1 MPPSPHYRWYVVALT
16 LVNQAVCIGIMVYAF
31 ALFVVPWLEEF
42 SISRGQVMVAIFIT
56 QFLTGA
62 LSPLVGRFLDQYS
75 IKYMVVAGSI
85 SISAGLLASSWTTEF
100 WQIILIHA
108 TLLPIGTVLCGTLSS
123 QTLVGKWFTT
133 SRGIAIGISAA
144 GTSIGGFV
152 FPLITAHLIGELDWR
167 AALQIL
173 SLFSFVLL
181 VPLNLIVLREKPPVP
196 DTANADSIDPLLRN
210 WRSQEILTTRV
221 FWIPIAGLIPINL
234 AFAAVQF
241 NLGAYVS
248 DLGFRQSFAAQLISI
263 GSISMIIGKFLF
275 GGLSDR
281 VDHRLLFWSMSL
293 FLCAA
298 LLLYQ
303 GTPARTELLAAA
315 ILQGIATGGIMPM
328 TGNAYA
334 SRFGTQSFGRVLGLA
349 NLFTMMGSFGSLLAG
364 WLFDLTHTYDYV
376 FWLLIA
382 FQLPCAIAMYWLPP
396 PAKVGQD
403 DLL

>member
-1 MPPSPHYRWYVVALT
+1 
-16 LVNQAVCIGIMVYAF
+16 MVYAF
-31 ALFVVPWLEEF
+31 ALFVVPWLETF
-42 SISRGQVMVAIFIT
+42 SVTRGQVMVAIFAT
-56 QFLTGA
+56 QFLTGMF
-62 LSPLVGRFLDQYS
+62 SPLVGRFLDQYS
-75 IKYMVVAGSI
+75 IRSMVVFGSI
-85 SISAGLLASSWTTEF
+85 CISASLLVSSWTSAF
-100 WQIILIHA
+100 WQIILIHS
-108 TLLPIGTVLCGTLSS
+108 TLLPVGMVLCGTLSS
-123 QTLVGKWFTT
+123 QTLVGKWFTS

-152 FPLITAHLIGELDWR
+152 FPLIAAHLIGEFDWR
-167 AALQIL
+167 VTMQIL
-173 SLFSFVLL
+173 SLFAFVVL
-181 VPLNLIVLREKPPVP
+181 VPINLIVLRVEPPVAHA
-196 DTANADSIDPLLRN
+196 TNTHSIDPLHRK
-210 WRSQEILTTRV
+210 WRSQEILTTRM

-241 NLGAYVS
+241 NLGAYAS
-248 DLGFRQSFAAQLISI
+248 DLGFTQSFAAQLLSI

-275 GGLSDR
+275 GGLADR
-281 VDHRLLFWSMSL
+281 VDHRFLFWAMSI
-293 FLCAA
+293 FLTAA

-303 GTPARTELLAAA
+303 GTPGRTELFAACV
-315 ILQGIATGGIMPM
+315 LQGISTGGIMPM

-349 NLFTMMGSFGSLLAG
+349 NMFTMMGSFGSLLGG

-396 PAKVGQD
+396 PAKVGED